1 MRASLA
7 MIVALA
13 WLGTAHAA
21 SIDQPLMDAAQE
33 KTAHSVFREL
43 RCVVCAGQSLAES
56 DATLAIQM
64 RAHVRELVAQGKT
77 EDEIL
82 AHFRARYGDRILLT
96 PPLEEKTALLWLAP
110 LLLLGGG
117 VYAVWRMTRQK
128 NGEPS

>member
-7 MIVALA
+7 IFFALA
-13 WLGTAHAA
+13 WLGSAHAA
-21 SIDQPLMDAAQE
+21 SIDQPLMDTAQE
-33 KTAHSVFREL
+33 KTAHAVFREL

-64 RAHVRELVAQGKT
+64 RAHVRELLAQGKT

-82 AHFRARYGDRILLT
+82 AHFRARYGDQILLT

-117 VYAVWRMTRQK
+117 FYAVWRMTRTNK
-128 NGEPS
+128 EDLS

>member
-82 AHFRARYGDRILLT
+82 AHFRTRYGDQILLT

-110 LLLLGGG
+110 ALLLGGG
-117 VYAVWRMTRQK
+117 AYAIWRMTRPK
-128 NGEPS
+128 NGDHA

>member
-7 MIVALA
+7 MIAALA

-82 AHFRARYGDRILLT
+82 AHFRARYGDQILLT

>member
-82 AHFRARYGDRILLT
+82 AHFRARYGDQILLT